1 MLCGIQGIIE
11 TWKYLLRQD
20 DLTLENED
28 AIIRRLFYPTDED
41 PFDFNHIIPGGL
53 GMQIISRI
61 AQRLEW
67 MPVRLQDLY
76 TDDIPLD

>member
-1 MLCGIQGIIE
+1 MLCGIQGVIE

-20 DLTLENED
+20 GLTPENED
-28 AIIRRLFYPTDED
+28 DTKRRLFHPTGED

-61 AQRLEW
+61 AQCLEW